1 MKKLIALALVVCIAL
16 PAAPARADLL
26 PPDEAEAARL
36 RVLAVLARP
45 EMRNALEAR
54 GVAPDAAEARVKA
67 LSDAE
72 TIELAARLDSLPA
85 GAGIE
90 DILWLPVVLGG
101 AYVMGGAGAVV
112 LLVGLSALF
121 AWAIVSG
128 TRKLFDR

>member
-1 MKKLIALALVVCIAL
+1 MLLPLLLAACIAV
-16 PAAPARADLL
+16 PPAPARAGMLANEDA
-26 PPDEAEAARL
+26 DAARS
-36 RVLAVLARP
+36 RIAAALARP

-72 TIELAARLDSLPA
+72 AIELAARLDSLPA

-121 AWAIVSG
+121 AWAVVSG
-128 TRKLFDR
+128 TRKLFER